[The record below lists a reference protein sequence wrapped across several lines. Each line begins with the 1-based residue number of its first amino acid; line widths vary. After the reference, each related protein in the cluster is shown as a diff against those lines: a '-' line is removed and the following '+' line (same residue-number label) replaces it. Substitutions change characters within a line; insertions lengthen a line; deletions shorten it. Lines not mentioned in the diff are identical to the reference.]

1 MTVVYDGV
9 VSWMHITFAFVIV
22 CLCTFEMCVT
32 IPLSPLISSSS
43 SITVFKA
50 CANSTANI
58 HYVQQFQ
65 HLTAPNLITASN
77 MPWRPRGRH
86 WRTYGPF
93 VMQKC
98 KVGLTH
104 SEGRLLHNISWHKLS
119 ASVIAPLLRSHFA
132 CNACE
137 LWVNTGLFAK
147 SIYTSDQ
154 AIARLWKKQHKIF
167 ATVFL
172 GGGVIEGPVDM
183 KKIAI
188 FYQYLA
194 LSPKLYKIRP
204 QIWKTNRN
212 SYTTYRT
219 VPFPIII
226 IIITDLYSAFRSEDT
241 EALDAAQED

>member
-1 MTVVYDGV
+1 VASAKAELL
-9 VSWMHITFAFVIV
+9 VSSRPSRIGSVMENKCMADDICCASHNDRRLRRRGLVDAHHV

-77 MPWRPRGRH
+77 MPCRPRGRH

-104 SEGRLLHNISWHKLS
+104 SEGRLLHNISRHKLS
-119 ASVIAPLLRSHFA
+119 ASVIAPLLISHFV

-137 LWVNTGLFAK
+137 L
-147 SIYTSDQ
+147 
-154 AIARLWKKQHKIF
+154 
-167 ATVFL
+167 
-172 GGGVIEGPVDM
+172 
-183 KKIAI
+183 
-188 FYQYLA
+188 
-194 LSPKLYKIRP
+194 
-204 QIWKTNRN
+204 
-212 SYTTYRT
+212 
-219 VPFPIII
+219 
-226 IIITDLYSAFRSEDT
+226 
-241 EALDAAQED
+241 